1 MNKQATWPFN
11 CFFAATLLLCLL
23 FLFKAITD
31 ININELYGSFLSL
44 LFYTII
50 LAAVQQLP
58 VTLPF
63 QAEVTVD
70 FAIVFSAILIFGS
83 SISIILVFIATFIT
97 EFSRHKVMPL
107 YKSIFNINLYVIIVG
122 VASFIYN
129 KIGGIPGQINLNQDI
144 LRIIILIFAYLFVN
158 VSLVTIALSL
168 LENKRSYLI
177 FFNNFKWALP
187 NYIALAPLGILLA
200 LIYLNIGVLGVL
212 LFLIPLLTARHS
224 FQLYMNM
231 RKVYLDTIQALATT
245 IEAKDPYTHGHSDRV
260 AKYSLII
267 AEEMNLS
274 GDFIN
279 MLKYAALLHDI
290 GKIGIPEQILNKPGK
305 LSESEFNKVKQHP
318 ELGASIVEKLDFLS
332 KPATFIKSHHERLNG
347 SGYPQGLCGED
358 IPLGAAILAVADAFD
373 AMTTDRPYRKAWS
386 VNETMAEIEKNS
398 GIQFKAEVVQA
409 LKDSIEKGRIKI
421 NAG

>member
-1 MNKQATWPFN
+1 MTKPTIKSFRY
-11 CFFAATLLLCLL
+11 FFIFTFLLSFL
-23 FLFKAITD
+23 FLSTVISV
-31 ININELYGSFLSL
+31 ELNLIYNSLFSL
-44 LFYTII
+44 LFFGGI
-50 LAAVQQLP
+50 LTAAQQLP
-58 VTLPF
+58 VALPF

-70 FAIVFSAILIFGS
+70 FAVLLSIILIFGS
-83 SISIILVFIATFIT
+83 KISILLVFLSTVIT
-97 EFSRHKVMPL
+97 EYKRRKTMPF
-107 YKSIFNINLYVIIVG
+107 YKSVFNINLYVIMVG
-122 VASFIYN
+122 AASLVYERL
-129 KIGGIPGQINLNQDI
+129 GGIPGQIDLNHDI
-144 LRIIILIFAYLFVN
+144 LRVIILISTYLFVN

-168 LENKRSYLI
+168 LENERSYLI

-200 LIYLNIGVLGVL
+200 VIYMSIGILGVV

-224 FQLYMNM
+224 FQLYMNI
-231 RKVYLDTIQALATT
+231 RKVYLDTIQVLATT
-245 IEAKDPYTHGHSDRV
+245 IETKDPYTHGHSDRV
-260 AKYSLII
+260 ARYSLII
-267 AEEMNLS
+267 AEEMNLP

-290 GKIGIPEQILNKPGK
+290 GKIGIPEEILNKPGK
-305 LSESEFNKVKQHP
+305 LSEIEFNKVKQHP
-318 ELGASIVEKLDFLS
+318 ELGASIVEKLDFLA

-386 VNETMAEIEKNS
+386 VNDAMTEIEKNA
-398 GIQFKAEVVQA
+398 GIQFKSEVVQA
-409 LKDSIEKGRIKI
+409 LKNSLAKERIKI